1 MAARLPGPAWVVM
14 QTEMLFDMEVMRT
27 LAGAEFHPPV
37 KSLVPKGSFA
47 TQSEA
52 NARQRQVVEELVAKI
67 PGSRM
72 VDRSDLTPGVLSLAV
87 INDRSGDPPVGF
99 SLMASRQ

>member
-14 QTEMLFDMEVMRT
+14 QTEMLFDMEVLRSLKEDVSM
-27 LAGAEFHPPV
+27 PI
-37 KSLVPKGSFA
+37 KDLVPKGSFA

-52 NARQRQVVEELVAKI
+52 NARVRQVADELVASI
-67 PGSRM
+67 RGARI
-72 VDRSDLTPGVLSLAV
+72 VDRSNLTPGVLALA
-87 INDRSGDPPVGF
+87 IMNDRSGDKPVGF